1 MNKSIFIT
9 NGQQAFNQ
17 LIATRMLSIGHRV
30 VLHVEDSEQGIS
42 YVRSLESEIAQRLH
56 IVNGMPSEEKE
67 YEAMMEEA
75 ISVMGGLDVMIHGNE
90 LLDEER
96 LFEDMPDEFGERIPA
111 LFERIFLWNKMAV
124 SHMIKRKSGKIVF
137 PIIYDTL
144 YYDQYPSS
152 PIINH
157 GKISMMKCL
166 SRECSAFRIDVNVM
180 TFGYHDADFEKS
192 EKKERQRKLEIYGL
206 KPVMKPMNEMLAML
220 DFIIHAPNS
229 LIGGQNFEIGI
240 GVETN
245 L

>member
-17 LIATRMLSIGHRV
+17 MIATRMLSIGHRV
-30 VLHVEDSEQGIS
+30 VLHIEGSEQGIA
-42 YVRSLESEIAQRLH
+42 YARSLESDAAQRLH
-56 IVNGMPSEEKE
+56 IVNGMPAEEAE
-67 YEAMMEEA
+67 YAAMMEEA
-75 ISVMGGLDVMIHGNE
+75 VSVMGELDVMIHGNE
-90 LLDEER
+90 MLDEESM
-96 LFEDMPDEFGERIPA
+96 FEEGPDEFGEQIPA
-111 LFERIFLWNKMAV
+111 LFERIFLWNKSAV

-144 YYDQYPSS
+144 YYDEYPSS
-152 PIINH
+152 PIMNH

-192 EKKERQRKLEIYGL
+192 EKKEKQRKLEIYGL
-206 KPVMKPMNEMLAML
+206 KPVMKPMSEMLAML